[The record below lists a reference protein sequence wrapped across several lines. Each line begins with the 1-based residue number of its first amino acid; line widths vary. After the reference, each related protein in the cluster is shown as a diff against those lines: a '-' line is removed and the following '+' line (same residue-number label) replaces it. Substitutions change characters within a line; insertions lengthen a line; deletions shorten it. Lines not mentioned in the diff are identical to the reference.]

1 MRARQECARAFG
13 LARLCSAQTLALCGG
28 DEVCLPDAEGRASR
42 EAVDLALLALNNSVL
57 ITIPAERLDVD
68 GYATL
73 ETLLPTYFRGLRQAA
88 PPRPPFQRKDRSQ
101 GAAARA
107 LRRLCDADQQIFD
120 AAALIYQ
127 RRAKECEAAARCEH
141 AVELRHRLALNR
153 QRERRAGGRPAP
165 AHSGRRGGR
174 RPAAAPSPAVRG
186 ADDGPS

>member
-1 MRARQECARAFG
+1 MAPG
-13 LARLCSAQTLALCGG
+13 PSIGPVVLAQTLALCGD
-28 DEVCLPDAEGRASR
+28 DEACLPDAEGRASR
-42 EAVDLALLALNNSVL
+42 GRSTSLLALNNSVL

-88 PPRPPFQRKDRSQ
+88 PPRPPFQHRDRSQ

-127 RRAKECEAAARCEH
+127 RRAKECEAAAREYEH
-141 AVELRHRLALNR
+141 AVERGTRAWPR
-153 QRERRAGGRPAP
+153 TGGAARAGRAAGRPLRA
-165 AHSGRRGGR
+165 AAARDRRG
-174 RPAAAPSPAVRG
+174 RPSRPVR
-186 ADDGPS
+186 ARTTGPS